1 MCPASKKLMAT
12 VQPKIGILP
21 RRISPLRKLVVGV
34 DGGGTRTR
42 AAILDGNRVLGEGT
56 AGPSN
61 PLRVGVAKGAAAI
74 RDAIDKACA
83 AAMVQRDDIVAAGIG
98 LAGVRR
104 QDIRTRMR
112 EVLIETL
119 GIENIEL
126 LPDADMALYG
136 ATDGAPGVVVI
147 SGTGSVSCGVNRQGK
162 RVYAGGWGPVAG
174 DEGSGSW
181 IARRALQAVAHAT
194 DERGPKTALA
204 AAACNY
210 FQVSAPDDLSTA
222 IYAPTMTNDRIAGF
236 SKAVI
241 EVARAGDTVARQILT
256 EAGKELGRAAVTVIR
271 KLKMEGERFQVA
283 FVGGVFTA
291 GELVL
296 APLREEIT
304 RVARKAFLAEPSFSP
319 TIAAGRMAQEQLHRL
334 PVAV

>member
-1 MCPASKKLMAT
+1 MTTA
-12 VQPKIGILP
+12 QPKIGMMP
-21 RRISPLRKLVVGV
+21 RRLGPLRRLVVGV

-42 AAILDGNRVLGEGT
+42 AAVLDGDRVLGEGV

-61 PLRVGVAKGAAAI
+61 PLRVGVANGANAI

-83 AAMVQRDDIVAAGIG
+83 AALVQRDDIVAAGIG

-104 QDIRTRMR
+104 QDIRARMR

-119 GIENIEL
+119 KIENIEL

-147 SGTGSVSCGVNRQGK
+147 SGTGSVSCGLNRQGK

-194 DERGPKTALA
+194 DERGPRTALT

-210 FQVSAPDDLSTA
+210 FQVNAADDLSTA

-236 SKAVI
+236 SKQVI
-241 EVARAGDTVARQILT
+241 EAARAGDQVARQILL
-256 EAGKELGRAAVTVIR
+256 EAGTELGKAAVTVIR

-291 GELVL
+291 GELVI
-296 APLREEIT
+296 APLRNEIA
-304 RVARKAFLAEPSFSP
+304 RVARKAFIAEPRFSP